1 MAISTNTSAPR
12 KPSHD
17 DDVFFSASQLQYL
30 EHLFPQVVLG
40 PNSTEEAMRHYF
52 GQQAVLE
59 AVRRRTRG
67 LNANT
72 IQNRTGDIPSPSR

>member
-1 MAISTNTSAPR
+1 MATRLDGTAFRKTN
-12 KPSHD
+12 HD

-59 AVRRRTRG
+59 AVRRKTRG

-72 IQNRTGDIPSPSR
+72 TNNQTGDIPSPSR